1 MLVHGQ
7 ADGYDD
13 KREPRK
19 TAEKPFFFETE
30 SEKQE

>member
-13 KREPRK
+13 KRDTEK
-19 TAEKPFFFETE
+19 TAEKPFFFEAK
-30 SEKQE
+30 SEK